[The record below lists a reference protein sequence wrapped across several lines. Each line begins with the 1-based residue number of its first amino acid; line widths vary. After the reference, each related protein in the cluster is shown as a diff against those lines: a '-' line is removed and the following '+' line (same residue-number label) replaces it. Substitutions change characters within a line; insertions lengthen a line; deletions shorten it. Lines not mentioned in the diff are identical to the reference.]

1 MQRGEA
7 EELAD
12 EDKRRLQIVQKFWE
26 KLESKFKQMG
36 KSFRHFDRNFDGS
49 ISYKEFTIVCEELDL
64 RFTSD
69 ELKLLFKYIDV
80 DESGTVGYK
89 EFINLSDEKRR
100 GLDPF
105 DN

>member
-1 MQRGEA
+1 
-7 EELAD
+7 
-12 EDKRRLQIVQKFWE
+12 
-26 KLESKFKQMG
+26 MG

-69 ELKLLFKYIDV
+69 ELKLLFKYID
-80 DESGTVGYK
+80 DDNSGTVGYK

-100 GLDPF
+100 GIDPF
-105 DN
+105 DNQMKRTRNGDFGSSVSNQFGSSRHGKRQDPEK

>member
-1 MQRGEA
+1 
-7 EELAD
+7 
-12 EDKRRLQIVQKFWE
+12 
-26 KLESKFKQMG
+26 MG
-36 KSFRHFDRNFDGS
+36 KSFRHFDRNFDGT

-80 DESGTVGYK
+80 DDSGTVGYK

-100 GLDPF
+100 GIDPF
-105 DN
+105 DNSMKRTRNGDFGSSASNHFESRGHGKRQDPDK

>member
-1 MQRGEA
+1 
-7 EELAD
+7 
-12 EDKRRLQIVQKFWE
+12 
-26 KLESKFKQMG
+26 MG
-36 KSFRHFDRNFDGS
+36 KSFRHFDRNFDGR

-64 RFTSD
+64 RFTSG
-69 ELKLLFKYIDV
+69 ELRELYSYIDA
-80 DESGTVGYK
+80 DNNGSIGYK